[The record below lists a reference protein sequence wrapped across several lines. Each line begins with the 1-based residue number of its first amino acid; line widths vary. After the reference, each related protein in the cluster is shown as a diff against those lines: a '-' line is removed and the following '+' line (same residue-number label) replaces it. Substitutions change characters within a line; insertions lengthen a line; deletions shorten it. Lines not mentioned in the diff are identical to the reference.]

1 MLLKNQQRKMSID
14 KARNIV
20 SKIDLN
26 YADEYKSMISFGIL
40 TGGSDRIT
48 HHWNTGEMLSL
59 EIRDYEDQYTTDQ
72 IIAMKK
78 LSNWHSVRGNDLA
91 IRLEGNDYGVGIEY
105 PEVE

>member
-1 MLLKNQQRKMSID
+1 MLLKNEQRKMSVD

-20 SKIDLN
+20 SKIHLN
-26 YADEYKSMISFGIL
+26 YADEYKSL

-48 HHWNTGEMLSL
+48 HHWNTAEMLSL

-78 LSNWHSVRGNDLA
+78 LSNWHGVRGNDLA
-91 IRLEGNDYGVGIEY
+91 IRLEGEDYGVGIEY